1 MMRPMTITE
10 EILASRRGWWGSG
23 AGAPQ
28 TAEERGGRAGPA
40 LRGRDR
46 PRGQREEGR
55 RARDLSLT
63 EGPSGGWNRAVR
75 SIRLDAFEPDYKSG
89 GIDRGAVPTVS
100 ILDGAGTVLV
110 KQRVYPN
117 NMLHAGSLAINAP
130 GVGLSVWLA
139 LLDPAGAET
148 GRVVQY
154 VDFSETAPEGTVA
167 DRALLPRHP
176 HRVQDDPRGLHRRS
190 RRLSH

>member
-1 MMRPMTITE
+1 M
-10 EILASRRGWWGSG
+10 
-23 AGAPQ
+23 
-28 TAEERGGRAGPA
+28 
-40 LRGRDR
+40 
-46 PRGQREEGR
+46 
-55 RARDLSLT
+55 
-63 EGPSGGWNRAVR
+63 R

-167 DRALLPRHP
+167 DRALLPRRHP
-176 HRVQDDPRGLHRRS
+176 DRVQDDPCRLHRGS
-190 RRLSH
+190 RRLGPSRGERLHVARKASRGPPGTRSSERSVVRRGV

>member
-1 MMRPMTITE
+1 M
-10 EILASRRGWWGSG
+10 
-23 AGAPQ
+23 
-28 TAEERGGRAGPA
+28 
-40 LRGRDR
+40 
-46 PRGQREEGR
+46 
-55 RARDLSLT
+55 
-63 EGPSGGWNRAVR
+63 
-75 SIRLDAFEPDYKSG
+75 
-89 GIDRGAVPTVS
+89 PTVS

-154 VDFSETAPEGTVA
+154 VDFSETAPEGTWPI
-167 DRALLPRHP
+167 ALFCLVGIPTVFKTIHA
-176 HRVQDDPRGLHRRS
+176 GYIGGAEG
-190 RRLSH
+190 